1 MSEKD
6 KQSEFCA
13 RLSQLKKISFK
24 SYIQIS
30 LNESSFDLFD
40 DGDYFNDPIS
50 SQIDKYFNL
59 VCEKR
64 EIINENVHS
73 NLIKLNIVKYIYPII
88 LIFGLLGNVISL
100 AVMIRIYRRKKH
112 SYKFSFNLAALSIAD
127 LAVLIFGCFREYS
140 DDILDWRLRSRS
152 AILCKMIY
160 FNCYLFSCFSAYLHA
175 FISVERWY
183 AIANPIRF
191 KTGTPRN
198 KRIICALFIIC
209 VFISSPL
216 TFFAGIKELV
226 SFNKQNSIDIKM
238 FKECQLSMNNHFFD
252 LILAIADFILVCSI
266 PFLITFLFSMFS
278 LVRLFKT
285 NNAQGEEIPLERCR
299 SRCNLNSTQNLIH
312 HKVNAETKSLKNVSI
327 LDLTLKNS
335 SFKRSTL
342 SLVEG
347 NFINSNLS
355 ANLKITMMLL
365 ALPIS
370 YLITT
375 LPIFII
381 IIIHFHQFSNNS
393 SSDYETEMIIA
404 KTVMYVNNSINILFY
419 IFLGKSL
426 RKDFL
431 KLLPRVLK
439 K

>member
-1 MSEKD
+1 
-6 KQSEFCA
+6 
-13 RLSQLKKISFK
+13 
-24 SYIQIS
+24 
-30 LNESSFDLFD
+30 
-40 DGDYFNDPIS
+40 
-50 SQIDKYFNL
+50 
-59 VCEKR
+59 
-64 EIINENVHS
+64 
-73 NLIKLNIVKYIYPII
+73 
-88 LIFGLLGNVISL
+88 
-100 AVMIRIYRRKKH
+100 
-112 SYKFSFNLAALSIAD
+112 
-127 LAVLIFGCFREYS
+127 
-140 DDILDWRLRSRS
+140 
-152 AILCKMIY
+152 
-160 FNCYLFSCFSAYLHA
+160 
-175 FISVERWY
+175 
-183 AIANPIRF
+183 
-191 KTGTPRN
+191 
-198 KRIICALFIIC
+198 LFIIC

-252 LILAIADFILVCSI
+252 LVLAIADFILVCSI

-285 NNAQGEEIPLERCR
+285 NNTHGEEIPLERCR
-299 SRCNLNSTQNLIH
+299 SKCNLNSTQNLIH

-327 LDLTLKNS
+327 FDLTLKNS